1 MKQENILFELVD
13 IGLSVAAIILI
24 LVSIIQRC

>member
-1 MKQENILFELVD
+1 MKQENVLFELVD